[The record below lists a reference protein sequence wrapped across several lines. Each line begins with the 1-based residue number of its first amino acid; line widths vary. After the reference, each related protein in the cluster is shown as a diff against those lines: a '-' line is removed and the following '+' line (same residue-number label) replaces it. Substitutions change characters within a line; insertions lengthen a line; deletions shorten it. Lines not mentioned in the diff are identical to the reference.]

1 MRLPNGYG
9 SVYKLSGNRRR
20 PFVARKTIG
29 FEWNEEKQR
38 SYPVYQIIGYY
49 EKRSEAL
56 AALAEFNKNPYDIE
70 TRNIT
75 LAEMYE
81 TFKKRRFDKISKSG
95 NDIYNAAYK
104 HLKPLWSCKIVDL
117 KTYHFQELIDNLD
130 RKRQTKDHI
139 RSLLNQIYD
148 IAIELDICDKN
159 YAKFITLEAKQKS
172 EKHKAFTAEEIKLI
186 VDNVGKV
193 PDLDIA
199 MILIYTGMRPN
210 ELFKLKKD
218 DVFLQERYMV
228 GGSKT
233 RAGKNRTIP
242 IHKKIL
248 PLIEKRY
255 NGSEVYLIEN
265 EGKKISVSGYLK
277 NQWQNTITPLGLNNL
292 PYDCRHTFAS
302 IMNTAGANI
311 LATKLIMGHSTQ
323 DITDGT
329 YTHKQLDELLKNIDL
344 LE

>member
-38 SYPVYQIIGYY
+38 SYPIYQVIGYY
-49 EKRSEAL
+49 AKRNEAL
-56 AALAEFNKNPYDIE
+56 TALSDFNKNPYDIE
-70 TRNIT
+70 AKNTT
-75 LAEMYE
+75 LSDMYE
-81 TFKKRRFDKISKSG
+81 IFKKRRFGKISKSG

-104 HLKPLWSCKIVDL
+104 HLKPLWDCKMTEL
-117 KTYHFQELIDNLD
+117 KTYQLQQLIDSVD
-130 RKRQTKDHI
+130 RKRQTKEHI
-139 RSLLNQIYD
+139 RTLLNQIFD

-159 YAKFITLEAKQKS
+159 YAKFITLEAKVKS
-172 EKHKAFTAEEIKLI
+172 DKHKAFTNEEIKLI
-186 VDNVGKV
+186 ADNVNKI

-210 ELFKLKKD
+210 ELFKMKKG
-218 DVFLQERYMV
+218 DVNLEERYMV

-233 RAGKNRTIP
+233 TAGKNRTIP

-248 PLIEKRY
+248 PLIERRY
-255 NGSEVYLIEN
+255 SSSKVNLIEKD
-265 EGKKISVSGYLK
+265 GKPISVQIYRDDL
-277 NQWQNTITPLGLNNL
+277 WQNSVIPLGLNNL

-302 IMNTAGANI
+302 LMNTAGANT

-329 YTHKQLDELLKNIDL
+329 YTHKQLDELLQNIDL
-344 LE
+344 LN

>member
-1 MRLPNGYG
+1 MKLPNGYG
-9 SVYKLSGNRRR
+9 SVYKLQGNRRK
-20 PFVARKTIG
+20 PFVARKTVG
-29 FEWNEEKQR
+29 FEQNKEKKK

-70 TRNIT
+70 ARNTT
-75 LAEMYE
+75 LADMYE

-104 HLKPLWSCKIVDL
+104 HLKPLWDCKIIDL

-139 RSLLNQIYD
+139 RTLLNQIFD
-148 IAIELDICDKN
+148 IAIELDICNKN
-159 YAKFITLEAKQKS
+159 YAKFITLETKQKS
-172 EKHKAFTAEEIKLI
+172 EKHKAFTNEEIKLI
-186 VDNVGKV
+186 ANNVDKV
-193 PDLDIA
+193 PNMDIA
-199 MILIYTGMRPN
+199 LMLIYTGMRPN
-210 ELFKLKKD
+210 ELLKMKKE
-218 DVFLQERYMV
+218 DVFLEERYMV

-233 RAGKNRTIP
+233 KAGKDRIIP

-255 NGSEVYLIEN
+255 SDSKIYLIESQ
-265 EGKKISVSGYLK
+265 GKHITVGGYRDNL
-277 NQWQNTITPLGLNNL
+277 WQDTIVALGLNNL

-302 IMNTAGANI
+302 LMNTAGANS